1 MSRKNRNRPF
11 AMVQKKSISVRDAAV
26 PSQGMKAAA
35 YKNPALDK
43 IHQAILAIERANDD
57 PAQSAQSVHHLCAL
71 LLENIAL
78 PARAGGDN
86 AYGRSFPFKTHLALI
101 LHINRLLQHSVKNSR
116 RIRELLNSELLE
128 SIRRHRGDTVEK
140 NRYMLLFWMLKFPLI
155 EHALK
160 RKRMCYKE
168 DLYQGSYAV
177 LSRCVEKCDPGH
189 MDRFDAY
196 YTKALLWNLPRL
208 MWQIKNRKE
217 IPLPDRGARGSSPG
231 TGLNAA
237 HDDSRAA
244 QASEDKKEIIDNLL
258 YEWWQKVRPGVKKI
272 TGETELSC
280 DALAAVLARLKG
292 ARAEKTHLFIHSRM
306 NELMGENGHEPAQ
319 QSRSSVSGSEAAEFV
334 RYGTILYIAYRMLK
348 HGTRQAQIA
357 RELNLSRERIRQY
370 VQTWIRPYIK
380 TKIKKVGLATAR
392 YGFLRDYQRERKQ
405 YRTARVLLRDFL
417 AAKEPAAPPP
427 LITRVNPG
435 KAIKLFNLNIRCPEK
450 TVMPGQLVRIAA
462 EPYGREIRLIMST
475 YSHKERM
482 GWCLVHWDDA
492 EERLVSSSNKITV
505 SLIPFKMPEE
515 KVLTQVYR
523 HYVKAV
529 RKGLIVQPPEEKLK
543 VKTSAKYPAIAI
555 TVFGR
560 SSALYLNLTNAQYLM
575 SIIGVQAKAPEKS
588 LLVKFEAV
596 ERQGHVEFKQI
607 LLSGTDQWHYRALI
621 AKKDAAGN
629 DEFYYVRERNSPP
642 VRFEYP
648 AS

>member
-1 MSRKNRNRPF
+1 MN
-11 AMVQKKSISVRDAAV
+11 AA
-26 PSQGMKAAA
+26 P
-35 YKNPALDK
+35 YKNPALHK
-43 IHQAILAIERANDD
+43 IHQAILAIDRAGEDH
-57 PAQSAQSVHHLCAL
+57 AQSAQSIHHLCTL

-78 PARAGGDN
+78 PARDSADN
-86 AYGRSFPFKTHLALI
+86 GYGRSFPFKTHLFLM
-101 LHINRLLQHSVKNSR
+101 LQINRLLQRTAKNSKLF
-116 RIRELLNSELLE
+116 RERLNSELIE
-128 SIRRHRGDTVEK
+128 SIRRHRGDSVKK

-168 DLYQGSYAV
+168 DLYQGSFAV

-189 MDRFDAY
+189 PDLFDAY
-196 YTKALLWNLPRL
+196 YTKALMWNLPRL

-217 IPLPDRGARGSSPG
+217 IPAADGGARGSSREA
-231 TGLNAA
+231 GLHAA
-237 HDDSRAA
+237 HDENWAG
-244 QASEDKKEIIDNLL
+244 QASEDKKEIIDTLL
-258 YEWWQKVRPGVKKI
+258 HEWWQKVKSGVKKI
-272 TGETELSC
+272 TGETELSS
-280 DALAAVLARLKG
+280 DALATVLARLKG

-306 NELMGENGHEPAQ
+306 NELLGKKGHEPVP
-319 QSRSSVSGSEAAEFV
+319 QSRNSVSVSEAAEFV
-334 RYGTILYIAYRMLK
+334 RYVTILYIAYRMLK
-348 HGTRQAQIA
+348 HGTRQAQVA

-370 VQTWIRPYIK
+370 VQNWIRPYIK

-392 YGFLRDYQRERKQ
+392 YGFLRDYQHERKR
-405 YRTARVLLRDFL
+405 YRTARVLLHDFL
-417 AAKEPAAPPP
+417 VTKEQAAPPPP

-435 KAIKLFNLNIRCPEK
+435 RGIKLFNLNIRCPEK

-492 EERLVSSSNKITV
+492 EQRLVSSSNKITA

-515 KVLTQVYR
+515 KVLTQIYR

-575 SIIGVQAKAPEKS
+575 SIIGVQAKAPVKS
-588 LLVKFEAV
+588 LLVKFEAL

-629 DEFYYVRERNSPP
+629 DRFYYLRERNSLP

-648 AS
+648 AL